1 MRRERTQSRGERKEE
16 MEVRGGAKRATEGRG
31 VGGEHKIRHQPPLL
45 QTRRSYTTK
54 VPRKAS
60 QFCGGVNSLLRK
72 KELGVSD
79 LFKGKISRAL
89 FCVKGF

>member
-1 MRRERTQSRGERKEE
+1 MRTERTQSRGGKK
-16 MEVRGGAKRATEGRG
+16 RGGGGKGRDKRSDRKGWE
-31 VGGEHKIRHQPPLL
+31 GEHRIHHQPPLL
-45 QTRRSYTTK
+45 ETRRSYTTK